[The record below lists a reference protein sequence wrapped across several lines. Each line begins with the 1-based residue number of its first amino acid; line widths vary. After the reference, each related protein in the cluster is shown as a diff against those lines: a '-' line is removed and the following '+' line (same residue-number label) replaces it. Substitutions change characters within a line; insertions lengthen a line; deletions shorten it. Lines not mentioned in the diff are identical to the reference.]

1 MLKVCAVKHV
11 GATMY
16 KQLNIRC
23 LHGRYYSIIILPVL
37 DLGGSCDYVLNTK
50 LLGSGNWEL
59 AWGDVHCS
67 LVDKPVLQYC
77 RLRSLYSGQ
86 HCS

>member
-1 MLKVCAVKHV
+1 
-11 GATMY
+11 
-16 KQLNIRC
+16 
-23 LHGRYYSIIILPVL
+23 LPVL

-67 LVDKPVLQYC
+67 LVDKPVLQAEIIV
-77 RLRSLYSGQ
+77 LGATLL
-86 HCS
+86 